1 MFLGIVLSFL
11 LINIEALVLPN
22 NLLINNEYNITWTP
36 SQFTEPNVSLTLM
49 YSLQTNLPAVYSNGT
64 NILDISI
71 TNNGNSHEI
80 YKFSKGSGV
89 PESWNFEDTLI
100 FETQSLEP
108 YGGYEMFI
116 LPFEIPVII
125 FYSF

>member
-11 LINIEALVLPN
+11 LINTEALILPN

-36 SQFTEPNVSLTLM
+36 SQFTSSNVSLTLM

-71 TNNGNSHEI
+71 TNNGNYGWQVNDELNYEPIDGI
-80 YKFSKGSGV
+80 YYKIKLMDSLTTLLSNEFQFTKNSLHTNIFS
-89 PESWNFEDTLI
+89 
-100 FETQSLEP
+100 
-108 YGGYEMFI
+108 
-116 LPFEIPVII
+116 
-125 FYSF
+125 